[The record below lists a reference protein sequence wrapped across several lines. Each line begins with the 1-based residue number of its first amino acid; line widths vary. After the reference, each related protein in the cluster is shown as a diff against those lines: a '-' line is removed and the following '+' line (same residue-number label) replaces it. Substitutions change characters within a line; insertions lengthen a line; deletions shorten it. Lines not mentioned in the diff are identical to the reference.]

1 MGMVWFLSTVLSIS
15 VGLAMESQTVLTEI
29 QNRYEKTQ
37 DLEASFVQEYIGKVM
52 RQPQQSEGKVYFK
65 KRGMMR
71 WDYKVPDQKLISDGR
86 TLWLYQP
93 EEKQVFVYPAEEMIK
108 EFGFLAGVGDLR
120 RDFKLL
126 NPQELAPQKE
136 GTYVVELMPR
146 ENHPAVSKLSFRV
159 DPKTYYIVQ
168 VDVIDG
174 LGNVTRTR
182 LMEIRTNQGLPDSFF
197 QFKIPPGV
205 EVIKTPSSSSPGGK
219 GVPKK

>member
-1 MGMVWFLSTVLSIS
+1 MVGFLSMVLSVS

-37 DLEASFVQEYIGKVM
+37 DFEASFVQEYIGKVM

-71 WDYKVPDQKLISDGR
+71 WDYKIPDQKLISDGR

-93 EEKQVFVYPAEEMIK
+93 EEKQVFVYSAEEMIK
-108 EFGFLAGVGDLR
+108 EFGFLSGVGDLR

-126 NPQELAPQKE
+126 HPQEPAPQKE
-136 GTYVVELMPR
+136 GTYVLELIPR
-146 ENHPAVSKLSFRV
+146 ETHPAVSKLSFRV

-182 LMEIRTNQGLPDSFF
+182 LMEIQTNQGLPESFF

-205 EVIKTPSSSSPGGK
+205 EVIKTPSPTSPGGK
-219 GVPKK
+219 GIPKK